1 MNELWMD
8 WRFGPNERL
17 GLIQLTMVLVI
28 GWVLGRLFLVRTPQ
42 TTAWHAIVSLT
53 VALGIALFVAGELP
67 RPWELSLE
75 RQQPLSKE
83 DVGQSELANGS
94 RLLGVDDAN
103 LTVDSELPALLS
115 WAITPRKFLA
125 SWINGS
131 SGRTSRWSS
140 WLAYA
145 FLLLMVV
152 VLLRLIAGTYLILQL
167 KRRSKSLHRSE
178 MPAVILN
185 FLEKRDPRQRVLIRI
200 SDFIEGPCVHWLD
213 RNSIY
218 LPHSCSQWTSEEQL
232 AVLAHEF
239 AHVRRHDAVL
249 RLLYDLMATL
259 LSFHPMVYL
268 LRRQLV
274 AAQELATDRHAISLL
289 DICGRQQAELIEQYR
304 RGLVQF
310 ALRLDRQAYRRGLLE
325 HYAVGLLG
333 FSHGLIRRIEM
344 LQGSCEMKRIHRRLL
359 SVGSL
364 FCLAAAGLALG
375 AWQVTADEPVRVAA
389 RPDAVS
395 TAPRGDIFAR
405 ASHAPWSQLGKANG
419 YLVVDAEALQQ
430 HPLASMLLTQ
440 LNVAPLGGILKSDA
454 EGRPQSLQAVGLD
467 FAKVQ
472 RIAGALTVTVTADS
486 TAAEGA
492 QNSVSLGS
500 NAFRVE
506 TRDAID
512 WEHVLSQINIEA
524 WGLGD
529 SREGL
534 EQAIRELPHANVLEL
549 GANELGREGS
559 EQLQQLFDGVSGGVV
574 TAILL
579 VPENLLAS
587 INRQGV
593 DQPVELAMLELVE
606 KLSGLGVGI
615 DYQSG
620 SPVVNVRVVM
630 QAKGNQTESDSLA
643 QSGEQARQEILT
655 LLAAK
660 SDSVSQMLHRSLT
673 QSTTESRFSKD
684 GQHVTLEWNF
694 QFDPMLLMVAQMGR

>member
-17 GLIQLTMVLVI
+17 GLLQLTIVLVI
-28 GWVLGRLFLVRTPQ
+28 GWVVGRSFLVRSPQ

-53 VALGIALFVAGELP
+53 LALGIALFVTSELP

-75 RQQPLSKE
+75 RQQPLSKDNVGQGE
-83 DVGQSELANGS
+83 LDRRTMPTDIDVGNSV
-94 RLLGVDDAN
+94 VDNESSTLIAWV
-103 LTVDSELPALLS
+103 T
-115 WAITPRKFLA
+115 TPRQFIA
-125 SWINGS
+125 SWIKSNPN
-131 SGRTSRWSS
+131 RTSQWSS
-140 WLAYA
+140 WLACA

-152 VLLRLIAGTYLILQL
+152 VLLRLIAGTLLILNL
-167 KRRSKSLHRSE
+167 KRRSKNWHRDE
-178 MPAVILN
+178 LPAVMLD
-185 FLEKRDPRQRVLIRI
+185 FLQKCDPGHRVLLRV
-200 SDFIEGPCVHWLD
+200 SEFIDGPCVHWLD

-218 LPHSCSQWTSEEQL
+218 LPYSCSQWTSEEQL

-239 AHVRRHDAVL
+239 AHVRRHDALMRV
-249 RLLYDLMATL
+249 LYDLMATL

-274 AAQELATDRHAISLL
+274 AAQELATDRDAVSLL
-289 DICGRQQAELIEQYR
+289 EACGKQQIESYRHGLIR
-304 RGLVQF
+304 F
-310 ALRLDRQAYRRGLLE
+310 ALRLDRQASRRGLLE
-325 HYAVGLLG
+325 YYAVGLLG

-364 FCLAAAGLALG
+364 FCLAATGLTVG

-395 TAPRGDIFAR
+395 TAPRGDLFAR

-419 YLVVDAEALQQ
+419 YLIVEAEALHQ

-440 LNVAPLGGILKSDA
+440 LNVAPLGGVLKSDT
-454 EGRPQSLQAVGLD
+454 EGQPQSLQTIGLD
-467 FAKVQ
+467 FAKVK
-472 RIAGALTVTVTADS
+472 RIAGALTVTVTSDS
-486 TAAEGA
+486 TAAAGA
-492 QNSVSLGS
+492 RNSVSLGS

-506 TRDAID
+506 TREAIN

-534 EQAIRELPHANVLEL
+534 EQAIRSLPNANVLEL
-549 GANELGREGS
+549 GASESGREGS
-559 EQLQQLFDGVSGGVV
+559 EQLQHLFDSVSGGVI
-574 TAILL
+574 TAVLL
-579 VPENLLAS
+579 MPDNLLAS

-593 DQPVELAMLELVE
+593 DQPVELAVLELVE

-620 SPVVNVRVVM
+620 SPVVNMRVVM
-630 QAKGNQTESDSLA
+630 QAQGNQTESDSLA
-643 QSGEQARQEILT
+643 RSGEQARQEILAM
-655 LLAAK
+655 LATK
-660 SDSVSQMLHRSLT
+660 SDSVSRMLHRSLT
-673 QSTTESRFSKD
+673 QSTTESRLSKD